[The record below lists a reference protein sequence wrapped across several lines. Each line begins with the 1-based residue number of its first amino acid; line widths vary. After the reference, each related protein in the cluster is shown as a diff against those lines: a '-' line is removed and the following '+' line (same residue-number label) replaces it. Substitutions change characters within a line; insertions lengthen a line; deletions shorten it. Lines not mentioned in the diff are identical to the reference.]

1 MDLTEFRENFLNETL
16 VYASSDRNFRH
27 SSFVNV
33 ALEYLQ
39 DAGEVADF
47 QECYF
52 RGRGSG
58 PGRPALA
65 LDGYA
70 FDEADAS
77 LRVFVAEPSFTT
89 SAETLTR
96 TEASSL
102 VGRLRAFLVE
112 AITGK
117 LDLEV
122 STPESAFVQLL
133 RERLPEVS
141 RIRAYLLSDSLLSS
155 RAGDWP
161 ETDIAGHPVEFH
173 IWDAGRFHRLHESR
187 TGRDDLSID
196 LSTLVPGGLPCIK
209 AGTDSDDYAAY
220 LCVVPGHALAAMY
233 EEYGSRLL
241 EGNVRSFLTVKG
253 RVNKGIRNTILHE
266 ASSFFA
272 YNNGIAAT
280 ASDIQLAQGDDG
292 LRLISATDLQ
302 IVNGGQTTASIS
314 SARRIDHASLDHVYV
329 PMKLSVISPER
340 SGEMIPLIS
349 RYANSQ
355 NKVSDA
361 DFFSNHDYHRRLQ
374 EISRRIW
381 APARPGSQHETHW
394 FYERARGSYMNEM
407 AVKSPAIR
415 RRFEEMNPRNQLI
428 TKTDLAKS
436 ENAWEQRPH
445 IVSRGAQKNFMD
457 FADRITQE
465 WDKDS
470 DRFNE
475 HYFRSVVSRVIVFR
489 RAESIVSDQPWYMG
503 GYRANVVA
511 YTLAKFSHLIEQ
523 SAKGRR
529 LDGEA
534 VWQRQATS
542 AAIDDQLAT
551 VAQAMNEVIT
561 NPQRGVQNVT
571 EWAKHPDC
579 WELARAAHV
588 ELLPAMAAELCTA
601 EQVATE
607 AKEAHA
613 QQEMDSGISAQA
625 NVVALGVDY
634 WKKAWLWAQQ
644 QRLISPQ
651 EDSLMR
657 KAAGFGG
664 GLPTDWQSAKL
675 LALKTRLEVEG
686 LPPPDRASPSGSEQA
701 PAGDADANAV
711 TEH

>member
-1 MDLTEFRENFLNETL
+1 MDLSEFRDNFLNETL

-47 QECYF
+47 QECYY
-52 RGRGSG
+52 RGRSSG
-58 PGRPALA
+58 AGRPALA

-77 LRVFVAEPSFTT
+77 LRVFVAEPTFTA
-89 SAETLTR
+89 SAESLTR
-96 TEASSL
+96 TEASAL
-102 VGRLRAFLVE
+102 LGRLRAFMAE
-112 AITGK
+112 AVTGK

-122 STPESAFVQLL
+122 STPEAAFIQLL

-141 RIRAYLLSDSLLSS
+141 RIRAYLVSDCFLSS

-161 ETDIAGHPVEFH
+161 EAEIAGHPVEFH
-173 IWDAGRFHRLHESR
+173 IWDIGRFHRLHESR
-187 TGRDDLSID
+187 TGRDELSID
-196 LSTLVPGGLPCIK
+196 LSALVPGGLPCIK
-209 AGTDSDDYAAY
+209 AGTDSEDYAAY
-220 LCVVPGHALAAMY
+220 LCVVPGHALAEMY
-233 EEYGSRLL
+233 DEYGSRLL

-266 ASSFFA
+266 ADSFFA

-280 ASDIQLAQGDDG
+280 ATAIQLGQGNDG
-292 LRLISATDLQ
+292 LRLIGATDLQ

-314 SARRIDHASLDHVYV
+314 SARRLDHSSLDHVYV
-329 PMKLSVISPER
+329 PMKLSVISPEK
-340 SGEMIPLIS
+340 SGEMIPRIS

-374 EISRRIW
+374 EISRRVW
-381 APARPGSQHETHW
+381 APAKPGSQHETHW
-394 FYERARGSYMNEM
+394 FYERARGSYMNEI
-407 AVKSPAIR
+407 AVKSPAMR
-415 RRFEEMNPRNQLI
+415 RRFEEMNPRSQLI

-436 ENAWEQRPH
+436 ENSWEQRPH

-475 HYFRSVVSRVIVFR
+475 HYFRSVVCRVILFR
-489 RAESIVSDQPWYMG
+489 KTEEIVSAQSWYMG

-511 YTLAKFSHLIEQ
+511 YTMARLAYLIEH

-529 LDGEA
+529 LDVDA
-534 VWQRQATS
+534 IWQLQATT
-542 AAIDDQLAT
+542 AAVDEQIVA
-551 VAQAMNEVIT
+551 VAQAMNDVIT

-579 WELARAAHV
+579 WEMAKDAEVA
-588 ELLPAMAAELCTA
+588 LLPAMASELCSA
-601 EQVATE
+601 EQLATE
-607 AKEAHA
+607 AKSAHV

-625 NVVALGVDY
+625 AVVALGPDY
-634 WKKAWLWAQQ
+634 WKMAWLWAQQ
-644 QRLISPQ
+644 QHLISPQ
-651 EDSLMR
+651 EDGLMR

-675 LALKTRLEVEG
+675 LALKTRLEGEG
-686 LPPPDRASPSGSEQA
+686 LAPPAQSSASNKPGPSSLTADG
-701 PAGDADANAV
+701 PAQG
-711 TEH
+711 